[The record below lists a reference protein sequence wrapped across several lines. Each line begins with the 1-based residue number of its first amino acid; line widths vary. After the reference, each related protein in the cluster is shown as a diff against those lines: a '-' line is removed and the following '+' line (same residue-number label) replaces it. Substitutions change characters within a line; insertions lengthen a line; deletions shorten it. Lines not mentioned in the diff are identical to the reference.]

1 MIVIALAVNALA
13 VTGSHKH
20 LSLATELEQFTL
32 VQYVGSIACLE
43 TEDVVKVCHPGLSTT
58 GFSHLSHND
67 QTICTKLHEEEGT
80 YQVDACAS
88 MGESCPDETCGDCKG
103 FFHNNLVLDKCN
115 EGYMLVK
122 GDVEGC
128 TPSDV
133 ALGRWCNKVP
143 SKVEE
148 ETTDGTEAA
157 SAPAEEPNSM
167 ITLASAL
174 QSSQEAQ
181 KRPHSSMLTLASAY
195 SNHAAPL
202 PSQGFEGA
210 GVAHKDK
217 ETATSDWRREYG
229 PGTVPRVVTKAGAN
243 TLTVTS
249 ILFVL
254 IF

>member
-1 MIVIALAVNALA
+1 MIVIALAVTALA
-13 VTGSHKH
+13 ITGSHKH
-20 LSLATELEQFTL
+20 LSLATELDQFTL

-43 TEDVVKVCHPGLSTT
+43 TEDVKKVCHPGLSTT
-58 GFSHLSHND
+58 GFSHLSFND
-67 QTICTKLHEEEGT
+67 QTICTKLHEDNGT
-80 YQVDACAS
+80 YQVDACSAV
-88 MGESCPDETCGDCKG
+88 GETCPNETCGDCKG

-115 EGYMLVK
+115 DGYMLVK
-122 GDVEGC
+122 GDVEDC

-157 SAPAEEPNSM
+157 STPAEEQKSM
-167 ITLASAL
+167 LTLASAL
-174 QSSQEAQ
+174 QSAQRAQ

-195 SNHAAPL
+195 RSHAEPL

-229 PGTVPRVVTKAGAN
+229 PRTVPHVLKKAGAS

-249 ILFVL
+249 MLFVL
-254 IF
+254 LF